1 MKPLFASRKESFCW
15 KIYRP
20 TDHVIAAPA
29 VSVAAGAHIAE
40 QMQGERPQTVF
51 LAVDRTLTVRDADGA
66 ALGSL
71 YDLLDLTR
79 RAVPVL
85 CLTDPAAGDPL
96 SDFVWEH
103 ALGDAALCV
112 PFARA
117 AEFATAFLR
126 MPYLRRMLDCRA
138 LGQVP
143 DWIAVS
149 ETAWSVGAIGLLLS
163 ADQTGWET
171 LNLLHERLHS
181 VWCDAPGKEAQAI
194 FAGVDGVLTDCPARV
209 YEIYSCLPEYSKT
222 DRYRILA
229 HKGYQDDYRLPENS
243 VQAVLHGADVGLD
256 GAEIDVKLTR
266 DGVPFVIHNPSTKG
280 MLKGEDCV
288 VEILSAAELESR
300 ERTDFPGVYTDR
312 LQAMLQAVSGR
323 QHYPIFIEF
332 KPAAKFYHIE
342 RMAHEVRRILKET
355 GTERGAVVLGEAVEM
370 PYLSHLLPGQPK
382 LAGVWE
388 KPDAPQTREAACEL
402 LWRLWSRVTDAPAG
416 LCVEDV
422 MVNRLFGEEAA
433 LRGIRTVVWTRSW
446 YFAPSRW
453 EQDGARSDEGFLSGF
468 QATIS
473 DHAGHYLQ
481 IPLRLETAPGGS
493 VTAVMRD
500 GSRVVRQ
507 DAKLFP
513 IEGGQ
518 QVPGVWIPLPT
529 GDGFYLFGEPF

>member
-1 MKPLFASRKESFCW
+1 MKPLFESRKESFYRD
-15 KIYRP
+15 IYRP
-20 TDHVIAAPA
+20 DNHVIAAPA
-29 VSVAAGAHIAE
+29 VSVLADVQIAE
-40 QMQGERPQTVF
+40 RMEGERPQTVF
-51 LAVDRTLTVRDADGA
+51 LTVDPTLTVRDTDGTS
-66 ALGSL
+66 LGSL

-85 CLTDPAAGDPL
+85 YLTDPAAAEPL

-117 AEFATAFLR
+117 ADFSAAFLR
-126 MPYLRRMLDCRA
+126 MPHLRRMLDCRA
-138 LGQVP
+138 LGHVT
-143 DWIAVS
+143 DWTAVS
-149 ETAWSVGAIGLLLS
+149 ETAWTVGAIGLLLS
-163 ADQTGWET
+163 DAQTDRET
-171 LNLLHERLHS
+171 LDLLHERLHS
-181 VWCDAPGKEAQAI
+181 VWCEAPGREAHAI
-194 FAGVDGVLTDCPARV
+194 FCGADGVLTGDPGRM
-209 YEIYSCLPEYSKT
+209 YEIFSHLPEHSRT

-243 VQAVLHGADVGLD
+243 VQSVLHGAEAGLD

-288 VEILSAAELESR
+288 VETLSSEELESR

-312 LQAMLQAVSGR
+312 LQAMLQAVSGYR
-323 QHYPIFIEF
+323 HYPIFIEF
-332 KPAAKFYHIE
+332 KPAARFCHIE
-342 RMAHEVRRILKET
+342 RMAHEVRRILAET
-355 GTERGAVVLGEAVEM
+355 GTERGTVVLGEAVEM
-370 PYLSHLLPGQPK
+370 PYLSHLLPRQTK

-453 EQDGARSDEGFLSGF
+453 EQDGVRSDEGFLSGF
-468 QATIS
+468 RATIS
-473 DHAGHYLQ
+473 DHAGHYLH

-493 VTAVMRD
+493 ITAVMRD

-507 DAKLFP
+507 DAQLFP
-513 IEGGQ
+513 IGGGQ
-518 QVPGVWIPLPT
+518 QVPGVWFPLPT
-529 GDGFYLFGEPF
+529 GNGFYLFGDAF